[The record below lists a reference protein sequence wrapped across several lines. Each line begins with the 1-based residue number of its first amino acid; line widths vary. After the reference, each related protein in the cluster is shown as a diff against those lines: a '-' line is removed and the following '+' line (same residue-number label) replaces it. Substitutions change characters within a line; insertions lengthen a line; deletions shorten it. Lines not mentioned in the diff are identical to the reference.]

1 MQGLVL
7 KGHML
12 YHLSCRP
19 KRKTEVMDTL
29 VYQTLAEA
37 LGLAGIPVILG
48 SDWSDEPI
56 GTPLS
61 LSVVRYRGDV
71 GDRYR
76 GLHMDRRLS
85 SL

>member
-1 MQGLVL
+1 MRGSV
-7 KGHML
+7 L
-12 YHLSCRP
+12 YHLRSR
-19 KRKTEVMDTL
+19 L
-29 VYQTLAEA
+29 IYQMFAEA
-37 LGLAGIPVILG
+37 LGLGARNPVILG
-48 SDWSDEPI
+48 PDWSDEPI

-85 SL
+85 SR